1 MSSIRK
7 ILIANRG
14 EIAVRVMQTA
24 RRLGISTVAV
34 YSDADVEAPHVALAD
49 EAILIGPGPVGESY
63 LVIDNILDAAR
74 QTNAD
79 AIHPGYGFLSENAD
93 FADAVQKAGLIFI
106 GPDAEAISLMGNKAA
121 AKRKMI
127 EAGVPC
133 VPGYEDAD
141 QSDERLIQAA
151 KEIKFPIMV
160 KAAAGG
166 GGRGMRLVQ
175 DMDEFKSALVTARS
189 EAANAFGSDELILE
203 KAIIYPRHVEMQVF
217 ADRYGHVVH
226 LGERDCS
233 VQRRHQ
239 KVIEESPCPVMTP
252 ELRADMGAAAV
263 EAARNINYVGAGTVE
278 FLLDQSGVY
287 YFLEMNTRLQVEH
300 PVTEMVTGLDLVEL
314 QIKVAQ
320 GDTLDLQQEDVSLDG
335 HAIEVRLYAE
345 DPNNDFM
352 PATGKIAAWRPAVME
367 NVRFDDG
374 VAEGQN
380 ISPFY
385 DPMVAKVIAYGDDR
399 ETARKRLVEAL
410 RQTALLGPATN
421 RDFLVTCLEKETF
434 IKGEATTAFIG
445 EIFGETGYTAEPL
458 SSEMVALQGVLH
470 FIHDREQALSRAIS
484 VPDALKNFSTSGSLQ
499 TPYSLLIGDEVFD
512 LTVSSAKV
520 GSYHVDI
527 AVEEGADKVLIETHD
542 VEQVSPDVSISF
554 NVNNQIIKSLAV
566 IDSNVLYH
574 ALQSADTAIF
584 LSSINQL
591 VVTDDGGDGSA
602 GGLVTA
608 PLHGRVIDV
617 FVKVGDKVSE
627 GQKLAIVEAMK
638 MQHEI
643 FSEVEGDVVDVRIVS
658 DQQVSVNDLM
668 IEIAEENV
676 GDEENA

>member
-121 AKRKMI
+121 AKRRMI

-203 KAIIYPRHVEMQVF
+203 KAIIYPRHVEIQVF

-278 FLLDQSGVY
+278 FLLDQSGAY

-374 VAEGQN
+374 VVEGQN

-512 LTVSSAKV
+512 LTVSSTKV

-542 VEQVSPDVSISF
+542 VEQVNPDVSISF

-591 VVTDDGGDGSA
+591 VVTDDGADGSG

-617 FVKVGDKVSE
+617 FVKVGDKVAE

-643 FSEVEGDVVDVRIVS
+643 FSEVEGNVVDVRIVS

-668 IEIAEENV
+668 IEIVEENV

>member
-14 EIAVRVMQTA
+14 EIAVRVIQTA

-49 EAILIGPGPVGESY
+49 EAILIGPGLVGESY

-93 FADAVQKAGLIFI
+93 FADAVQNAGLIFI
-106 GPDAEAISLMGNKAA
+106 GPDAEAISLMGNKAT
-121 AKRKMI
+121 AKRRMI

-203 KAIIYPRHVEMQVF
+203 KAIIYPRHVEIQVF

-278 FLLDQSGVY
+278 FLLDQSGAY

-320 GDTLDLQQEDVSLDG
+320 GDKLDLQQEDVSLDG

-374 VAEGQN
+374 VVEGQN

-458 SSEMVALQGVLH
+458 SPEMVSLQGVLH

-499 TPYSLLIGDEVFD
+499 TPYRLLIGDEVFD

-591 VVTDDGGDGSA
+591 VVTDDGADGSA

-617 FVKVGDKVSE
+617 FIKVGDKVAE

-643 FSEVEGDVVDVRIVS
+643 FSEVKGDVVDVRIVS

>member
-14 EIAVRVMQTA
+14 EIAVRVMRTA
-24 RRLGISTVAV
+24 QRLGISTVAV
-34 YSDADVEAPHVALAD
+34 YSDADAQAPHVACAD
-49 EAILIGPGPVGESY
+49 EAVRIGPGPVGESY

-93 FADAVQKAGLIFI
+93 FATAVQKAGLIFI
-106 GPDAEAISLMGNKAA
+106 GPDADAISLMGNKAA
-121 AKRKMI
+121 AKRRMI

-141 QSDERLIQAA
+141 QSDERLIKAA
-151 KEIKFPIMV
+151 LEIGFPIMV

-175 DMDEFKSALVTARS
+175 DMDALKNALVTARS

-203 KAIIYPRHVEMQVF
+203 KAIIYPRHVEIQIF
-217 ADRYGHVVH
+217 ADRHGHVVH

-239 KVIEESPCPVMTP
+239 KVIEESPCSIMTP

-278 FLLDQSGVY
+278 FLLDQTGAY

-314 QIKVAQ
+314 QIRVAQ
-320 GDTLDLQQEDVSLDG
+320 GEPLGMQQEDVSLKG

-352 PATGKIAAWRPAVME
+352 PATGKIAAWRPADMAHI
-367 NVRFDDG
+367 RFDAG
-374 VAEGQN
+374 VVEGQE

-421 RDFLVTCLEKETF
+421 RDFLVTCLEKEVF

-445 EIFGETGYTAEPL
+445 EIFGETGYTADPIIHET
-458 SSEMVALQGVLH
+458 VALQAVLH
-470 FIHDREQALSRAIS
+470 FIHDRQQALARAIC
-484 VPDALKNFSTSGSLQ
+484 VPDALKNFSTVGAVQ
-499 TPYSLLIGDEVFD
+499 TPYSLLIGEDTYD
-512 LTVSSAKV
+512 LIVSSAKA
-520 GSYHVDI
+520 GSYQVDFNGEEDLPTIHV
-527 AVEEGADKVLIETHD
+527 ETHD
-542 VEQVSPDVSISF
+542 NEQVHADVTLSF
-554 NVNNQIIKSLAV
+554 NVNNQICKSRAV
-566 IDSNVLYH
+566 VDANVLYH
-574 ALQSADTAIF
+574 ALQSSNQALF
-584 LSSINQL
+584 LSSTNQL
-591 VVTDDGGDGSA
+591 IVTDDGVDGSA
-602 GGLVTA
+602 GGMVTA

-617 FVKVGDKVSE
+617 FVQVGDKVEE

-643 FSEVEGDVVDVRIVS
+643 FSEVDGDVVDVRIIS

-668 IEIAEENV
+668 IEIAEKE
-676 GDEENA
+676 DEENS

>member
-121 AKRKMI
+121 AKRRMI

-203 KAIIYPRHVEMQVF
+203 KAIIYPRHVEIQVF

-374 VAEGQN
+374 VFEGQN

-385 DPMVAKVIAYGDDR
+385 DPMVAKVIAYGDNR

-499 TPYSLLIGDEVFD
+499 TPYSLLIGDVVFD
-512 LTVSSAKV
+512 LTISSAKA

-527 AVEEGADKVLIETHD
+527 AVEEGSDKVLIETHD
-542 VEQVSPDVSISF
+542 VEQVNPDVSISF

-591 VVTDDGGDGSA
+591 VVTDDGADGSA

-617 FVKVGDKVSE
+617 FVKVGDKVAE

>member
-121 AKRKMI
+121 AKRRMI

-203 KAIIYPRHVEMQVF
+203 KAIIYPRHVEIQVF

-278 FLLDQSGVY
+278 FLLDQSGAY

-300 PVTEMVTGLDLVEL
+300 PVTEMVAGLDLVEL

-320 GDTLDLQQEDVSLDG
+320 GDKLDLQQEDVSLDG

-458 SSEMVALQGVLH
+458 ISEMVALQGVLH

-484 VPDALKNFSTSGSLQ
+484 VPDALKNFSTSGSMQ
-499 TPYSLLIGDEVFD
+499 TPYSLLIDDEVFD

-591 VVTDDGGDGSA
+591 VVTDDGADGSG

-617 FVKVGDKVSE
+617 FVKVGDKVAE

-643 FSEVEGDVVDVRIVS
+643 FSEVKGNVVDVRIVS

-668 IEIAEENV
+668 IEIVEENV

>member
-1 MSSIRK
+1 ML
-7 ILIANRG
+7 ILQ
-14 EIAVRVMQTA
+14 MQ
-24 RRLGISTVAV
+24 
-34 YSDADVEAPHVALAD
+34 YK
-49 EAILIGPGPVGESY
+49 
-63 LVIDNILDAAR
+63 
-74 QTNAD
+74 
-79 AIHPGYGFLSENAD
+79 
-93 FADAVQKAGLIFI
+93 KAGLIFI

-121 AKRKMI
+121 AKRRMI

-203 KAIIYPRHVEMQVF
+203 KAIIYPRHVEIQVF

-278 FLLDQSGVY
+278 FLLDQSGAY

-512 LTVSSAKV
+512 LTVSSTKV

-542 VEQVSPDVSISF
+542 VEQVNPDVSISF

-591 VVTDDGGDGSA
+591 VVTDDGADGSA

-617 FVKVGDKVSE
+617 FVKVGDKVAE

-643 FSEVEGDVVDVRIVS
+643 FSEVEGNVVDVRIVS

-668 IEIAEENV
+668 IEIVEENV

>member
-63 LVIDNILDAAR
+63 LVIDNILDAAH

-93 FADAVQKAGLIFI
+93 FADAVQNAGLIFI
-106 GPDAEAISLMGNKAA
+106 GPDAEAILLMGNKAA
-121 AKRKMI
+121 AKRRMI

-203 KAIIYPRHVEMQVF
+203 KAIIYPRHVEIQVF

-252 ELRADMGAAAV
+252 ELRADMGVAAV
-263 EAARNINYVGAGTVE
+263 EAARNINYFGAGTVE
-278 FLLDQSGVY
+278 FLLDQSGAY

-320 GDTLDLQQEDVSLDG
+320 GDTLDLQQDDVSLDG

-374 VAEGQN
+374 VVEGQN

-445 EIFGETGYTAEPL
+445 EIFGETGYIAEPI

-470 FIHDREQALSRAIS
+470 FIHDREQALRRAIS

-527 AVEEGADKVLIETHD
+527 AVEEGADKVIIETHD

-574 ALQSADTAIF
+574 ALQSSDTAIF

-591 VVTDDGGDGSA
+591 VVTDDGAYGSA

-617 FVKVGDKVSE
+617 FVKVGDKVAE

>member
-1 MSSIRK
+1 M
-7 ILIANRG
+7 
-14 EIAVRVMQTA
+14 
-24 RRLGISTVAV
+24 
-34 YSDADVEAPHVALAD
+34 
-49 EAILIGPGPVGESY
+49 
-63 LVIDNILDAAR
+63 
-74 QTNAD
+74 
-79 AIHPGYGFLSENAD
+79 
-93 FADAVQKAGLIFI
+93 
-106 GPDAEAISLMGNKAA
+106 
-121 AKRKMI
+121 
-127 EAGVPC
+127 
-133 VPGYEDAD
+133 
-141 QSDERLIQAA
+141 
-151 KEIKFPIMV
+151 
-160 KAAAGG
+160 
-166 GGRGMRLVQ
+166 
-175 DMDEFKSALVTARS
+175 
-189 EAANAFGSDELILE
+189 
-203 KAIIYPRHVEMQVF
+203 
-217 ADRYGHVVH
+217 
-226 LGERDCS
+226 
-233 VQRRHQ
+233 
-239 KVIEESPCPVMTP
+239 
-252 ELRADMGAAAV
+252 
-263 EAARNINYVGAGTVE
+263 
-278 FLLDQSGVY
+278 
-287 YFLEMNTRLQVEH
+287 
-300 PVTEMVTGLDLVEL
+300 

-320 GDTLDLQQEDVSLDG
+320 GDTLDLQQVDVSLDG

-374 VAEGQN
+374 VVEGQN

-499 TPYSLLIGDEVFD
+499 TPYSLLIDDEVFD

-527 AVEEGADKVLIETHD
+527 AVEEAADKVLIETHD

-591 VVTDDGGDGSA
+591 VVTDDGET
-602 GGLVTA
+602 GL
-608 PLHGRVIDV
+608 P
-617 FVKVGDKVSE
+617 VG
-627 GQKLAIVEAMK
+627 
-638 MQHEI
+638 
-643 FSEVEGDVVDVRIVS
+643 
-658 DQQVSVNDLM
+658 
-668 IEIAEENV
+668 
-676 GDEENA
+676 

>member
-121 AKRKMI
+121 AKRRMI

-203 KAIIYPRHVEMQVF
+203 KAIIYPRHVEIQVF

-278 FLLDQSGVY
+278 FLLDQSGAY

-591 VVTDDGGDGSA
+591 VVTDDGADGSA
-602 GGLVTA
+602 GGLVSA

-617 FVKVGDKVSE
+617 FVKVGDKVAE

-643 FSEVEGDVVDVRIVS
+643 FSEVKGNVVDVRIVS

-668 IEIAEENV
+668 IEIAEENI

>member
-121 AKRKMI
+121 AKRRMI

-203 KAIIYPRHVEMQVF
+203 KAIIYPRHVEIQVF

-252 ELRADMGAAAV
+252 ELRADMGVAAV

-278 FLLDQSGVY
+278 FLLDQSGAY

-320 GDTLDLQQEDVSLDG
+320 GDTLDLQQDDVSLDG

-374 VAEGQN
+374 VVEGQN

-410 RQTALLGPATN
+410 RQTVLLGPATN

-520 GSYHVDI
+520 GFYHVDI

-591 VVTDDGGDGSA
+591 VVTDDGADGSA

-617 FVKVGDKVSE
+617 FVKVGDKVAE

>member
-121 AKRKMI
+121 AKRRMI

-203 KAIIYPRHVEMQVF
+203 KAIIYPRHVEIQVF

-278 FLLDQSGVY
+278 FLLDQSGAY

-320 GDTLDLQQEDVSLDG
+320 GETLDLQQDDVSLDG

-410 RQTALLGPATN
+410 RQTALLGLATN

-591 VVTDDGGDGSA
+591 VATDDGAYGSA

-617 FVKVGDKVSE
+617 FVKVGDKVAE

-668 IEIAEENV
+668 IEIVEENV

>member
-24 RRLGISTVAV
+24 RCLGISTVAV

-121 AKRKMI
+121 AKRRMI

-203 KAIIYPRHVEMQVF
+203 KAIIYPRHVEIQVF

-278 FLLDQSGVY
+278 FLLDQSGAY

-385 DPMVAKVIAYGDDR
+385 DPMVAKVIAYGDGR

-591 VVTDDGGDGSA
+591 VVTDDGADGSA

-617 FVKVGDKVSE
+617 FVKVGDKVAE

-643 FSEVEGDVVDVRIVS
+643 FSEVEGIVVDVRIVS

>member
-34 YSDADVEAPHVALAD
+34 YSDADVEAQHVALAD

-63 LVIDNILDAAR
+63 LVADNILDAAR

-93 FADAVQKAGLIFI
+93 FADAVQKAGMIFI

-121 AKRKMI
+121 AKRRMI

-203 KAIIYPRHVEMQVF
+203 KAIIYPRHVEIQVF

-278 FLLDQSGVY
+278 FLLDQSGAY

-374 VAEGQN
+374 VVEGQN

-399 ETARKRLVEAL
+399 ETARKRLVTAL

-499 TPYSLLIGDEVFD
+499 IPYSLLIGDEVFD
-512 LTVSSAKV
+512 LTVSSAKA

-527 AVEEGADKVLIETHD
+527 AVEEGADEVFIETHD
-542 VEQVSPDVSISF
+542 DEQVNPDVSISF
-554 NVNNQIIKSLAV
+554 NVNNQIIMSLAV

-617 FVKVGDKVSE
+617 FVKVGDKVAE

>member
-1 MSSIRK
+1 
-7 ILIANRG
+7 
-14 EIAVRVMQTA
+14 
-24 RRLGISTVAV
+24 
-34 YSDADVEAPHVALAD
+34 
-49 EAILIGPGPVGESY
+49 
-63 LVIDNILDAAR
+63 
-74 QTNAD
+74 
-79 AIHPGYGFLSENAD
+79 
-93 FADAVQKAGLIFI
+93 
-106 GPDAEAISLMGNKAA
+106 MGNKAA
-121 AKRKMI
+121 AKRRMI

-203 KAIIYPRHVEMQVF
+203 KAIIYPRHVEIQVF

-239 KVIEESPCPVMTP
+239 KVIEESPCPVMSP

-278 FLLDQSGVY
+278 FLLDQSGAY

-320 GDTLDLQQEDVSLDG
+320 GDKLDLQQEDVSLDG

-374 VAEGQN
+374 VVEGQN

-458 SSEMVALQGVLH
+458 SPEMVSLQGVLH

-484 VPDALKNFSTSGSLQ
+484 VQDALKNFSTSGSLQ
-499 TPYSLLIGDEVFD
+499 TPYRLLIGDEVFD

-542 VEQVSPDVSISF
+542 FEQVSPDVSISF

-574 ALQSADTAIF
+574 ALQSVDTAIF

-591 VVTDDGGDGSA
+591 VVTDDGADRSA

-608 PLHGRVIDV
+608 PLHGRVINV
-617 FVKVGDKVSE
+617 FVKVGDKVAE

-643 FSEVEGDVVDVRIVS
+643 FSEVKGDVVDVRIVS

>member
-121 AKRKMI
+121 AKRRMI

-203 KAIIYPRHVEMQVF
+203 KAIIYPRHVEIQVF

-278 FLLDQSGVY
+278 FLLDQSGAY

-320 GDTLDLQQEDVSLDG
+320 GDTLDLQQEDVSLNG

-591 VVTDDGGDGSA
+591 VVTDDGADGSA

-617 FVKVGDKVSE
+617 FVKVGDKVAE

-643 FSEVEGDVVDVRIVS
+643 FSEVEGIVVDVRIVS

-668 IEIAEENV
+668 IEIVEENV

>member
-1 MSSIRK
+1 MLSIRK

-34 YSDADVEAPHVALAD
+34 YSDADVEAPHVTLAD
-49 EAILIGPGPVGESY
+49 EAILIGPGSAEESY

-93 FADAVQKAGLIFI
+93 FAGAVQKEGLIFI

-121 AKRKMI
+121 AKRRMI

-151 KEIKFPIMV
+151 KKIKFPIMV

-175 DMDEFKSALVTARS
+175 DIDELKSALVTARS

-203 KAIIYPRHVEMQVF
+203 KVIINPRHVEIQVF

-278 FLLDQSGVY
+278 FLLDQSGAY

-367 NVRFDDG
+367 SVRFDDG
-374 VAEGQN
+374 VVEGQI

-410 RQTALLGPATN
+410 RQTVLLGPVTN
-421 RDFLVTCLEKETF
+421 RDFLISCLEKETF

-445 EIFGETGYTAEPL
+445 EIFGEVGYTAEPL

-470 FIHDREQALSRAIS
+470 FIHDREQAHIRAIS

-499 TPYSLLIGDEVFD
+499 TPYSLLIGDDVFD
-512 LTVSSAKV
+512 LTISSAKA

-527 AVEEGADKVLIETHD
+527 AVEDGEHEVLIETHD
-542 VEQVSPDVSISF
+542 DEQVNPDVSISF

-574 ALQSADTAIF
+574 ALQSADTALF

-591 VVTDDGGDGSA
+591 VVTDDGADGSA

-617 FVKVGDKVSE
+617 FVNVGDKVAV

-643 FSEVEGDVVDVRIVS
+643 FSEVNGDVVDVRIVS
-658 DQQVSVNDLM
+658 DQQVSINDLM

-676 GDEENA
+676 GDEESA

>member
-121 AKRKMI
+121 AKRRMI

-203 KAIIYPRHVEMQVF
+203 KAIIYPRHVEIQVF

-278 FLLDQSGVY
+278 FLLDQSGAY

-458 SSEMVALQGVLH
+458 SSVMVALQGVLH

-591 VVTDDGGDGSA
+591 VVTDDGADGSA

-617 FVKVGDKVSE
+617 FVKVGDKVAE

-643 FSEVEGDVVDVRIVS
+643 FSEVEGIVVDVRIVS

-668 IEIAEENV
+668 IEIVEENV

>member
-14 EIAVRVMQTA
+14 EIAVRVIQTA

-121 AKRKMI
+121 AKRRMI

-175 DMDEFKSALVTARS
+175 DMDELKSALVTARS

-203 KAIIYPRHVEMQVF
+203 KAIIYPRHVEIQVF

-252 ELRADMGAAAV
+252 ELRADMGVAAV
-263 EAARNINYVGAGTVE
+263 EAARNINYFGAGTVE
-278 FLLDQSGVY
+278 FLLDQSGAY

-320 GDTLDLQQEDVSLDG
+320 GDTLDLQQDDVSLDG

-374 VAEGQN
+374 VFEGQN

-458 SSEMVALQGVLH
+458 SPEMVSLQGVLH

-520 GSYHVDI
+520 GTYHVDI
-527 AVEEGADKVLIETHD
+527 AVEEGADKVIIETHD

-591 VVTDDGGDGSA
+591 VVTDDGAYGSA

-617 FVKVGDKVSE
+617 FVKVGDKVAE

-668 IEIAEENV
+668 IEITEENV

>member
-121 AKRKMI
+121 AKRRMI

-160 KAAAGG
+160 KATAGG

-203 KAIIYPRHVEMQVF
+203 KAIIYPRHVEIQVF

-278 FLLDQSGVY
+278 FLLDQSGAY

-374 VAEGQN
+374 VVEGQN

-591 VVTDDGGDGSA
+591 VVTDDVGDGSA

-617 FVKVGDKVSE
+617 FVKVGDKVAE

-643 FSEVEGDVVDVRIVS
+643 FSEVEGNVVDVRIVS

-668 IEIAEENV
+668 IEIVEENV

>member
-49 EAILIGPGPVGESY
+49 EAILIGSGPVAESY

-121 AKRKMI
+121 AKRRMI

-175 DMDEFKSALVTARS
+175 DMDEFKSALITARS
-189 EAANAFGSDELILE
+189 EATNSFGSDELILE
-203 KAIIYPRHVEMQVF
+203 KAIIYPRHVEIQVF

-278 FLLDQSGVY
+278 FLLDQSGAY

-374 VAEGQN
+374 VVEGQN

-445 EIFGETGYTAEPL
+445 EIFGETGYTAAPL
-458 SSEMVALQGVLH
+458 SSELVALQGVLH

-499 TPYSLLIGDEVFD
+499 TPYNLLIGDEDFD

-527 AVEEGADKVLIETHD
+527 AVEEGAAKVLIETTD
-542 VEQVSPDVSISF
+542 VEKVSPDVSISF

-584 LSSINQL
+584 LSSINQF
-591 VVTDDGGDGSA
+591 VVTDDGADRSA

-617 FVKVGDKVSE
+617 FVKVGDKVAE
-627 GQKLAIVEAMK
+627 GQKLTVVEAMK

-676 GDEENA
+676 GDEEDA

>member
-121 AKRKMI
+121 AKRRMI

-160 KAAAGG
+160 KATAGG

-203 KAIIYPRHVEMQVF
+203 KAIIYPRHVEIQVF

-278 FLLDQSGVY
+278 FLLDQSGAY

-374 VAEGQN
+374 VVEGQN

-542 VEQVSPDVSISF
+542 VEQVSPDESISF

-617 FVKVGDKVSE
+617 FVKVGDKVAE

-643 FSEVEGDVVDVRIVS
+643 FSEVEGNVVDVRIVS

-668 IEIAEENV
+668 IEIVEENV

>member
-49 EAILIGPGPVGESY
+49 EAVLIGPGPVGESY

-93 FADAVQKAGLIFI
+93 FADAVQKAGLILI

-121 AKRKMI
+121 AKRRMI

-175 DMDEFKSALVTARS
+175 DMDELKSALVTARS

-203 KAIIYPRHVEMQVF
+203 KAIIYPRHVEIQVF

-239 KVIEESPCPVMTP
+239 KVIEESPCPIMTP

-278 FLLDQSGVY
+278 FLLDQSGAY

-320 GDTLDLQQEDVSLDG
+320 GDTLDLQQDDVSLDG

-374 VAEGQN
+374 VVEGQN

-434 IKGEATTAFIG
+434 IEGEATTAFIG

-512 LTVSSAKV
+512 LTISSAKA

-527 AVEEGADKVLIETHD
+527 AVEEGSDKVLIETHD

-591 VVTDDGGDGSA
+591 VVTDDGADGSA

-617 FVKVGDKVSE
+617 FVKVGDKVTE

-668 IEIAEENV
+668 IEIAEESV

>member
-24 RRLGISTVAV
+24 RRLGILTVAV
-34 YSDADVEAPHVALAD
+34 YSDADMEAPHMALAD
-49 EAILIGPGPVGESY
+49 EATLIGPGPVGESY

-121 AKRKMI
+121 AKRRMI

-203 KAIIYPRHVEMQVF
+203 KAIIYPRHVEIQVF

-278 FLLDQSGVY
+278 FLLDQSGAY

-374 VAEGQN
+374 VVEGQN

-591 VVTDDGGDGSA
+591 VVTDDGADGSA

-617 FVKVGDKVSE
+617 FVKVGDKVAE

-643 FSEVEGDVVDVRIVS
+643 FSEVEGIVVDVRIVS

-668 IEIAEENV
+668 IEIVEENV

>member
-14 EIAVRVMQTA
+14 EIAVRVIQTA

-121 AKRKMI
+121 AKRRMI

-160 KAAAGG
+160 KATAGG

-203 KAIIYPRHVEMQVF
+203 KAIIYPRHVEIQVF

-278 FLLDQSGVY
+278 FLLDQSGAY

-374 VAEGQN
+374 VVEGQN

-512 LTVSSAKV
+512 LTVSSTKV

-566 IDSNVLYH
+566 IESNVLYH

-617 FVKVGDKVSE
+617 FVKVGDKVAE

-643 FSEVEGDVVDVRIVS
+643 FSEVEGNVVDVRIVS

-668 IEIAEENV
+668 IEIVEENV

>member
-121 AKRKMI
+121 AKRRMI

-203 KAIIYPRHVEMQVF
+203 KAIIYPRHVEIQVF

-278 FLLDQSGVY
+278 FLLDQSGAY

-320 GDTLDLQQEDVSLDG
+320 GDILDLQQEDVSLDG

-410 RQTALLGPATN
+410 RQTALLGLATN

-499 TPYSLLIGDEVFD
+499 TPYSLLIDDEVFD

-591 VVTDDGGDGSA
+591 VVTDDGADGSA

-617 FVKVGDKVSE
+617 FVKVGDKVAE

-643 FSEVEGDVVDVRIVS
+643 FSEVEGIVVDVRIVS

-668 IEIAEENV
+668 IEIVEENV

>member
-121 AKRKMI
+121 AKRRMI

-160 KAAAGG
+160 KATAGG

-203 KAIIYPRHVEMQVF
+203 KAIIYPRHVEIQVF

-278 FLLDQSGVY
+278 FLLDQSGAY

-320 GDTLDLQQEDVSLDG
+320 GDALDLQQEDVSLDG

-374 VAEGQN
+374 VVEGQN

-542 VEQVSPDVSISF
+542 VEQVSPDESISF

-617 FVKVGDKVSE
+617 FVKVGDKVAE

-643 FSEVEGDVVDVRIVS
+643 FSEVEGNVVDVRIVS

-668 IEIAEENV
+668 IEIVEENV

>member
-34 YSDADVEAPHVALAD
+34 YSDVDEKAPHVTLAD

-93 FADAVQKAGLIFI
+93 FADAVQNAGLIFI

-121 AKRKMI
+121 AKRRMI

-141 QSDERLIQAA
+141 QSDERLIKAA

-175 DMDEFKSALVTARS
+175 DIDELKSALVTARS

-203 KAIIYPRHVEMQVF
+203 KAIIYPRHVEIQVF

-239 KVIEESPCPVMTP
+239 KIIEESPCPVMTS

-278 FLLDQSGVY
+278 FLLDQSGAY

-300 PVTEMVTGLDLVEL
+300 PVTEMITGLDLVEL

-320 GDTLDLQQEDVSLDG
+320 GDTLDLKQEDVSLDG

-352 PATGKIAAWRPAVME
+352 PATGKIVAWRPAVME

-374 VAEGQN
+374 VVEGQN

-399 ETARKRLVEAL
+399 ETARKRLVKAL

-421 RDFLVTCLEKETF
+421 RDFLVCCLEKETF

-445 EIFGETGYTAEPL
+445 EIFGEAGYTAEPL

-470 FIHDREQALSRAIS
+470 FIHDREKALSRAIS

-499 TPYSLLIGDEVFD
+499 TPYCLLIGDDVFD
-512 LTVSSAKV
+512 LTISSAKA

-527 AVEEGADKVLIETHD
+527 AVEEGADEVLIETHD
-542 VEQVSPDVSISF
+542 DEQVSPDVSISF
-554 NVNNQIIKSLAV
+554 NVNNQIIMSLAV

-574 ALQSADTAIF
+574 ALQSADTALF

-591 VVTDDGGDGSA
+591 VVNDHGADGSA
-602 GGLVTA
+602 GGLITA

-617 FVKVGDKVSE
+617 FVKVGDKVAV

-643 FSEVEGDVVDVRIVS
+643 FSEVKGDVVDVRIVS

>member
-63 LVIDNILDAAR
+63 LVIENILDAAR

-79 AIHPGYGFLSENAD
+79 AINPGYGFLSENAD

-121 AKRKMI
+121 AKRRMI

-175 DMDEFKSALVTARS
+175 DMDELKSALVTARS

-203 KAIIYPRHVEMQVF
+203 KAIIYPRHVEIQVF

-278 FLLDQSGVY
+278 FLLDESGAY

-374 VAEGQN
+374 VVEGQN

-527 AVEEGADKVLIETHD
+527 AVEEGSDKVLIETHD
-542 VEQVSPDVSISF
+542 VEQVNPDVSISF

-566 IDSNVLYH
+566 IVSNVLYH

-591 VVTDDGGDGSA
+591 VVTDDGADGSA

-617 FVKVGDKVSE
+617 FVKVGDTVAE

-643 FSEVEGDVVDVRIVS
+643 FSEVEGNVVDVRIVS

>member
-93 FADAVQKAGLIFI
+93 FADAVQNAGLIFI
-106 GPDAEAISLMGNKAA
+106 GPDAEAILLMGNKAA
-121 AKRKMI
+121 AKRRMI

-203 KAIIYPRHVEMQVF
+203 KAIIYPRHVEIQVF

-252 ELRADMGAAAV
+252 ELRADMGVAAV
-263 EAARNINYVGAGTVE
+263 EAARNINYFGAGTVE
-278 FLLDQSGVY
+278 FLLDQSGAY

-320 GDTLDLQQEDVSLDG
+320 GDTLDLQQDDVSLDG

-374 VAEGQN
+374 VVEGQN

-445 EIFGETGYTAEPL
+445 EIFGETGYIAEPI

-470 FIHDREQALSRAIS
+470 FIHDREQALRRAIS

-527 AVEEGADKVLIETHD
+527 AVEEGADKVIIETHD

-574 ALQSADTAIF
+574 ALQSAHTAIF

-591 VVTDDGGDGSA
+591 VVTDDGAYGSA

-617 FVKVGDKVSE
+617 FVKVGDKVAE